1 MVQFA
6 SYFSSY
12 KWRLY
17 DRDVKQPLQILDG
30 GYTAKNDQIKLIP
43 FNNHTKHEVI
53 LVFKYLPEFFK
64 AFLPQPFAL
73 KQSVFSGR
81 LDECKNTVG

>member
-1 MVQFA
+1 MALIWSRREAAFA
-6 SYFSSY
+6 NLRR
-12 KWRLY
+12 WLY
-17 DRDVKQPLQILDG
+17 C
-30 GYTAKNDQIKLIP
+30 KNDQIKVIP

>member
-1 MVQFA
+1 MALIWSRREAAFA
-6 SYFSSY
+6 NLRR
-12 KWRLY
+12 WLY
-17 DRDVKQPLQILDG
+17 C
-30 GYTAKNDQIKLIP
+30 KNDQIKLIP
-43 FNNHTKHEVI
+43 FNSHTKHEVI